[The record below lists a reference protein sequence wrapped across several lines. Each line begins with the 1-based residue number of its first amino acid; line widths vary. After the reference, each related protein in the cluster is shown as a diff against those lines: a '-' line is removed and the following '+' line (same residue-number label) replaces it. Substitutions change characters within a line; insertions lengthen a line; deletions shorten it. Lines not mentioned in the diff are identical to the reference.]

1 LTAERLPSY
10 ASTTITRIER
20 KLRLVTAGAGE
31 RVLRDPA
38 FKKVTSEKEIHMKL
52 ITSLLGIAA
61 LSFVTSALAQEESPS
76 VAPEEKASTTVQ
88 DTATP
93 TPSAKSTATSEESP
107 AAKKKETAAA
117 TSPSPAASPAAEKP
131 AKKMS
136 VEAALKDN
144 ENRWEGAVGTH
155 DMATV
160 ESMVA
165 DDFVGV
171 SSKGKVSNRRG
182 LLSEMKRDK
191 DTYTSAK
198 NEKLDVHMYGGGVAI
213 VVGTAREKGTDKDG
227 KAFDRAFRF
236 TDTWLDRNGKWQC
249 VASQAMLVSQK

>member
-1 LTAERLPSY
+1 
-10 ASTTITRIER
+10 
-20 KLRLVTAGAGE
+20 
-31 RVLRDPA
+31 
-38 FKKVTSEKEIHMKL
+38 MKL

-61 LSFVTSALAQEESPS
+61 LSLVTLALAQEESPS
-76 VAPEEKASTTVQ
+76 AAPEEKASTTVQ
-88 DTATP
+88 ETATP
-93 TPSAKSTATSEESP
+93 TPTAK
-107 AAKKKETAAA
+107 AAA
-117 TSPSPAASPAAEKP
+117 TAAESPGAKEKEAAAAASPSPAASAAAEKP

-144 ENRWEGAVGTH
+144 ESRWEAAVGKH

-160 ESMVA
+160 EAMVA

-171 SSKGKVSNRRG
+171 SSKGKVSNRRA
-182 LLSEMKRDK
+182 LLSEMKKDK

-198 NEKLDVHMYGGGVAI
+198 TEKLDVHIYGAGVAV
-213 VVGTAREKGTDKDG
+213 VVGAAREKGTDKDG
-227 KAFDRAFRF
+227 KAFDRTFRF

>member
-1 LTAERLPSY
+1 MKLTA
-10 ASTTITRIER
+10 
-20 KLRLVTAGAGE
+20 
-31 RVLRDPA
+31 
-38 FKKVTSEKEIHMKL
+38 
-52 ITSLLGIAA
+52 SLLGVAA
-61 LSFVTSALAQEESPS
+61 LSFVTSALGQEESPS

-88 DTATP
+88 ETATP
-93 TPSAKSTATSEESP
+93 TPSAAPTAKSTATSEESP
-107 AAKKKETAAA
+107 AAKEKEAAA
-117 TSPSPAASPAAEKP
+117 AASPSPAASAAAEKP

-144 ENRWEGAVGTH
+144 ENRWEAAVGKH

-160 ESMVA
+160 EAMVA

-171 SSKGKVSNRRG
+171 SSKGKVSNRRA
-182 LLSEMKRDK
+182 LLSEMKKDK

-198 NEKLDVHMYGGGVAI
+198 TEKLDVHMYGADVAV
-213 VVGTAREKGTDKDG
+213 VVGAAREKGTDKDG
-227 KAFDRAFRF
+227 KAFDRTFRF

>member
-1 LTAERLPSY
+1 
-10 ASTTITRIER
+10 
-20 KLRLVTAGAGE
+20 
-31 RVLRDPA
+31 
-38 FKKVTSEKEIHMKL
+38 MKL
-52 ITSLLGIAA
+52 ITSLLGTVA
-61 LSFVTSALAQEESPS
+61 LAFVTSAVAQEESPS
-76 VAPEEKASTTVQ
+76 AAPEEKASTTVQ

-93 TPSAKSTATSEESP
+93 PPLATATSEESP

-144 ENRWEGAVGTH
+144 ENSWEAAVGKH

-160 ESMVA
+160 GSMVA

-171 SSKGKVSNRRG
+171 GSKGKVSNRRA
-182 LLSEMKRDK
+182 LLSEIKKDK
-191 DTYTSAK
+191 DTYASTK
-198 NEKLDVHMYGGGVAI
+198 NEKLDVHMYGGGVAV

-227 KAFDRAFRF
+227 KAFDRTFRF

-249 VASQAMLVSQK
+249 VASEDMLVSQK